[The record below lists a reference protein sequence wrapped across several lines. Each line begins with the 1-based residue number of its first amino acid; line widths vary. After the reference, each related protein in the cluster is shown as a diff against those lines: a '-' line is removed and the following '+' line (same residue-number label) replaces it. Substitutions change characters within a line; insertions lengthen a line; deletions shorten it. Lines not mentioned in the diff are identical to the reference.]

1 MNAEKTSVAPNV
13 DHAEIAKFEAV
24 ASRWWDLEGEF
35 KPLHRI
41 NPLRLG
47 YIAERSGGLFGK
59 KVLDVGCGGG
69 ILAESMAREGATV
82 TGLDMGAEPLQVAR
96 LHALESG
103 IQVDYVQETVEE
115 HAAKHPQQ
123 YDVVT
128 CMEMLEHVPDPQSV
142 VHACARLVKPGG
154 QVFFSTINRN
164 GKAWL
169 MAVFGAEYVMKMVP
183 KGTHD
188 VKKFIKPA
196 ELLGWVD
203 QTTLKEQHIIGLH
216 YNPLTNTFKLAPGL
230 MLTICCIPPPN
241 RTEVSTSAYD
251 DCAASSRVI
260 ISSDEEIS
268 TRSNFHFFFCFIDFF
283 SRPYATWTC
292 GLLPFRNL
300 NLTSKSTLVLKRF
313 LTKILTI

>member
-1 MNAEKTSVAPNV
+1 MNTEKPSVAHNV
-13 DHAEIAKFEAV
+13 DHNEIAKFEAV

-47 YIAERSGGLFGK
+47 YITERSGGLFGK

-82 TGLDMGAEPLQVAR
+82 TGLDMCFEPLQVAK

-103 IQVDYVQETVEE
+103 IEVEYVQETVEE
-115 HAAKHPQQ
+115 HAAKHAQQ

-142 VHACARLVKPGG
+142 VHACAQLVKPGG
-154 QVFFSTINRN
+154 EVFFSTLNRN
-164 GKAWL
+164 GKSWL
-169 MAVFGAEYVMKMVP
+169 MAVVGAEYILRMVP

-196 ELLGWVD
+196 ELLSWVD
-203 QTTLKEQHIIGLH
+203 ETVLKEQHITGLH
-216 YNPLTNTFKLAPGL
+216 YNPITNTFKLGPGVDVNY
-230 MLTICCIPPPN
+230 MLH
-241 RTEVSTSAYD
+241 
-251 DCAASSRVI
+251 
-260 ISSDEEIS
+260 
-268 TRSNFHFFFCFIDFF
+268 TR
-283 SRPYATWTC
+283 A
-292 GLLPFRNL
+292 
-300 NLTSKSTLVLKRF
+300 KKA
-313 LTKILTI
+313 

>member
-1 MNAEKTSVAPNV
+1 MNAEKAAVAPNV
-13 DHAEIAKFEAV
+13 DQQEIAKFEAV

-59 KVLDVGCGGG
+59 SVLDVGCGGG

-96 LHALESG
+96 LHALKSG
-103 IQVDYVQETVEE
+103 VTVEYVQETVEE
-115 HAAKHPQQ
+115 HAAKHAQQ

-142 VHACARLVKPGG
+142 VNACAQLVKPGG
-154 QVFFSTINRN
+154 HVFFSTINRN

-169 MAVFGAEYVMKMVP
+169 MAVVGAEYVLRMVP

-188 VKKFIKPA
+188 AKKFIRPS

-203 QTTLKEQHIIGLH
+203 QTSLKEIHMTGLH
-216 YNPLTNTFKLAPGL
+216 YNPLSNTFKLAPGVDVNY
-230 MLTICCIPPPN
+230 MLHTTAKN
-241 RTEVSTSAYD
+241 D
-251 DCAASSRVI
+251 
-260 ISSDEEIS
+260 
-268 TRSNFHFFFCFIDFF
+268 
-283 SRPYATWTC
+283 
-292 GLLPFRNL
+292 
-300 NLTSKSTLVLKRF
+300 
-313 LTKILTI
+313 

>member
-1 MNAEKTSVAPNV
+1 MNAEKSPENHNV
-13 DHAEIAKFEAV
+13 DHEEIAKFEAV

-47 YIAERSGGLFGK
+47 YIAERAGGLFGK
-59 KVLDVGCGGG
+59 KV
-69 ILAESMAREGATV
+69 
-82 TGLDMGAEPLQVAR
+82 TGLDMGFEPLQVAK

-115 HAAKHPQQ
+115 HAAKHAGQ

-142 VHACARLVKPGG
+142 VRACAQLVKPGG
-154 QVFFSTINRN
+154 DVFFSTLNRN
-164 GKAWL
+164 GKSWL
-169 MAVFGAEYVMKMVP
+169 MAVVGAEYILRMVP

-203 QTTLKEQHIIGLH
+203 QTSLKERHITGLH
-216 YNPLTNTFKLAPGL
+216 YNPITNTFKLGPGVDVNY
-230 MLTICCIPPPN
+230 MLHTQN
-241 RTEVSTSAYD
+241 
-251 DCAASSRVI
+251 
-260 ISSDEEIS
+260 
-268 TRSNFHFFFCFIDFF
+268 
-283 SRPYATWTC
+283 
-292 GLLPFRNL
+292 
-300 NLTSKSTLVLKRF
+300 K
-313 LTKILTI
+313 

>member
-1 MNAEKTSVAPNV
+1 MNAEKTPVAQNV

-24 ASRWWDLEGEF
+24 ASRWWDKEGEF

-47 YIAERSGGLFGK
+47 YIGEHAAGLFGK

-69 ILAESMAREGATV
+69 ILAESMAQEGADV
-82 TGLDMGAEPLQVAR
+82 TGLDMGFEPLQVAR

-103 IQVDYVQETVEE
+103 VQVNYVQETVEE
-115 HAAKHPQQ
+115 HAAKHAQQ

-142 VHACARLVKPGG
+142 VKACAQLVKPGG
-154 QVFFSTINRN
+154 HVFFSTINRN

-169 MAVFGAEYVMKMVP
+169 MAVVGAEYVLRMVP

-196 ELLGWVD
+196 ELLNWVD
-203 QTTLKEQHIIGLH
+203 GTVLQERHITGLH
-216 YNPLTNTFKLAPGL
+216 YNPLLNQFTLGL
-230 MLTICCIPPPN
+230 GVDVNYMLHTTAKN
-241 RTEVSTSAYD
+241 D
-251 DCAASSRVI
+251 
-260 ISSDEEIS
+260 
-268 TRSNFHFFFCFIDFF
+268 
-283 SRPYATWTC
+283 
-292 GLLPFRNL
+292 
-300 NLTSKSTLVLKRF
+300 
-313 LTKILTI
+313 

>member
-1 MNAEKTSVAPNV
+1 MNAEKSPVAHNV
-13 DHAEIAKFEAV
+13 DHEEIAKFEAV
-24 ASRWWDLEGEF
+24 ASHWWDLEGEF

-82 TGLDMGAEPLQVAR
+82 TGLDMGFEPLQVAR

-103 IQVDYVQETVEE
+103 IQVEYVQETVEE
-115 HAAKHPQQ
+115 HAAKHAHQ

-142 VHACARLVKPGG
+142 VSACANLVKPGG

-169 MAVFGAEYVMKMVP
+169 MAVVGAEYVLRMVP

-203 QTTLKEQHIIGLH
+203 QTWLKEQHMTGLH
-216 YNPLTNTFKLAPGL
+216 YNPLTDKFKLAPGVDVNY
-230 MLTICCIPPPN
+230 MLHTTAKN
-241 RTEVSTSAYD
+241 D
-251 DCAASSRVI
+251 
-260 ISSDEEIS
+260 
-268 TRSNFHFFFCFIDFF
+268 
-283 SRPYATWTC
+283 
-292 GLLPFRNL
+292 
-300 NLTSKSTLVLKRF
+300 
-313 LTKILTI
+313 